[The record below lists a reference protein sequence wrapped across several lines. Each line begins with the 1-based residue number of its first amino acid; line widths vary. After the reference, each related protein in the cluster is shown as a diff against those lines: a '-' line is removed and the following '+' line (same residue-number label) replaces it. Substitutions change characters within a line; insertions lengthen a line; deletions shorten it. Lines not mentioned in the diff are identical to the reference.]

1 MRPFALKHA
10 LFRAAHTA
18 PDLADVGA
26 DEEAMTEGQLRA
38 RIAAWDRE
46 QTWAPRYVA
55 DELDATH
62 DALRRHRTDATVWAA
77 RAHAA
82 TDPDERANHQAAAD
96 AARAE
101 ADRLEPIVA
110 QLETADTAR
119 AAWLVETA
127 VTRDNAER
135 SRVAA
140 GLRGI
145 DLDDSADRVTA
156 DEWLAAED
164 AARRADDEHHAIG
177 EHDLEL
183 DRDDPRADAGR
194 GSTIEPD
201 AADIRDTTTP
211 DPTERA
217 EPAQRRR
224 VPAAD
229 EAAAALDR
237 AQRALAEI
245 TDRQH
250 AEAAA
255 AAHAA
260 EREPD
265 DDTRLAELAR
275 WADDDRTSDME
286 RSQDEP
292 VLDR

>member
-1 MRPFALKHA
+1 
-10 LFRAAHTA
+10 
-18 PDLADVGA
+18 
-26 DEEAMTEGQLRA
+26 
-38 RIAAWDRE
+38 
-46 QTWAPRYVA
+46 
-55 DELDATH
+55 
-62 DALRRHRTDATVWAA
+62 VWAA

-101 ADRLEPIVA
+101 ADRLEPIVE
-110 QLETADTAR
+110 QLEAADAAR

-140 GLRGI
+140 GLRGV
-145 DLDDSADRVTA
+145 DLDDPAERVTA
-156 DEWLAAED
+156 DEWLAADD
-164 AARRADDEHHAIG
+164 AARRADDEHRAIS

-183 DRDDPRADAGR
+183 DRKITVVEAER
-194 GSTIEPD
+194 GATVEPA

-211 DPTERA
+211 DSTERT
-217 EPAQRRR
+217 EPTQRRR
-224 VPAAD
+224 VPAPD

-237 AQRALAEI
+237 AQEALAEI
-245 TDRQH
+245 AERQH

-255 AAHAA
+255 TVHAA

-275 WADDDRTSDME
+275 WADDDRTSEME
-286 RSQDEP
+286 RSREP